1 MATASPQ
8 LGEATDYSNPFMSLI
23 AVSRSE
29 GSDGHYNP
37 FRYENEIINVK
48 SQMREEPYVPVQLK
62 FSNSN
67 PFVEEGGE
75 HYYSDGGEANRH
87 HVDLCPPQC
96 HPQTRAQPSTPHTAA
111 LPTALT
117 PTPNHYPL
125 LTEEVLLRAHQF
137 TITPRPPPAHCR
149 ALHAVIHINNTTATR
164 WSSQS
169 ICPPNMDGAKHS
181 FSSLHQIVKMTERQ
195 CPPYVLVSTT
205 AAADGKSSF
214 TDLRTVQKPITGQKR
229 Q

>member
-1 MATASPQ
+1 
-8 LGEATDYSNPFMSLI
+8 
-23 AVSRSE
+23 
-29 GSDGHYNP
+29 
-37 FRYENEIINVK
+37 
-48 SQMREEPYVPVQLK
+48 MREEPCVPVQLK

-67 PFVEEGGE
+67 PFVEEGGW
-75 HYYSDGGEANRH
+75 HDYSDGGEANWH

-96 HPQTRAQPSTPHTAA
+96 YPQTRAQPSTPHTAA
-111 LPTALT
+111 LPTANPT
-117 PTPNHYPL
+117 PTHFPL

-137 TITPRPPPAHCR
+137 TIIPQPPPAHCR
-149 ALHAVIHINNTTATR
+149 ALPAVIHINNTTATR

-181 FSSLHQIVKMTERQ
+181 FSSLHQRVKMTVITERE
-195 CPPYVLVSTT
+195 CPTYVLVSTM
-205 AAADGKSSF
+205 AAANGKSSC